1 MKRNKL
7 FIAGMSV
14 LLAVSFSGC
23 SKKSASSVAE
33 EEKPET
39 IFAVNVYKAVPKKLD
54 DYLSFGGNVQTASN
68 VDIYPDVQ
76 SGKISKIFV
85 KVGDKVKKT
94 KFLQKSM
101 QAVLVW
107 ITNQAR

>member
-39 IFAVNVYKAVPKKLD
+39 IFAVNAYI
-54 DYLSFGGNVQTASN
+54 SASKSN
-68 VDIYPDVQ
+68 R
-76 SGKISKIFV
+76 
-85 KVGDKVKKT
+85 VGT
-94 KFLQKSM
+94 LLQLGVS
-101 QAVLVW
+101 LV
-107 ITNQAR
+107 